1 MVPRPFVDNDLGLG
15 DRNFVAALLRFRER
29 ENKAGATSEAASLQR
44 GSKHHSNVVPENPT
58 DAQ

>member
-1 MVPRPFVDNDLGLG
+1 MAPRAFVDSDPGLG
-15 DRNFVAALLRFRER
+15 DRNFVAAFLSFRER
-29 ENKAGATSEAASLQR
+29 ENKAGAMSEAASLQR